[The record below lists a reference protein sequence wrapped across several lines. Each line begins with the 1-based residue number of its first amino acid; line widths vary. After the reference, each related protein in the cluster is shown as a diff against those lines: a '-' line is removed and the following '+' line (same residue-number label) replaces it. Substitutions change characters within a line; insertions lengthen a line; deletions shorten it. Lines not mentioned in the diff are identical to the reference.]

1 MAIVADRVRETT
13 TTTGTGALTLAGA
26 TTGCRTFNSALG
38 VGVACFYTLLDAN
51 GTGWE
56 CGIGQLSSS
65 TSFTR
70 TTVQK
75 SSNANAAITLST
87 GTHTIFCSLSEGWA
101 KWNVDSSGQVGLG
114 TAPGAPFDVYGTYSL
129 FRNADFQLYMGN
141 GTLASGGS
149 AASPTLRSDTG
160 PIVLSFS
167 TTERFRF
174 DNAGQ
179 FILQTVGK
187 GLSIKEGS
195 NAKMGTATL
204 VAGTVVVSTTAVTAN
219 SRIFLTAQS
228 LSIGL
233 AGIPQA
239 LAVSARTAGTSFTI
253 SSASASDASVI
264 GWIIYEPS

>member
-13 TTTGTGALTLAGA
+13 ATTGTGALTLAGA
-26 TTGCRTFNSALG
+26 TSGCRTFNSALG

-75 SSNANAAITLST
+75 SSNANSAITLST
-87 GTHTIFCSLSEGWA
+87 GTHLVFCALTEGWA
-101 KWNVDSSGQVGLG
+101 KLNVDSSGNVGIG
-114 TAPGAPFDVYGTYSL
+114 TAPSAVLDVYGAYLL
-129 FRNADFQLYMGN
+129 FRNADFQLYIGN
-141 GTLASGGS
+141 GTLASGT
-149 AASPTLRSDTG
+149 AAHPTLRSDTG
-160 PIVLSFS
+160 PILISFG

-179 FILQTVGK
+179 LILQTVGK

-204 VAGTVVVSTTAVTAN
+204 SAGTVTVSTTAVTAN

-228 LSIGL
+228 LGVVGT
-233 AGIPQA
+233 AQA
-239 LAVSARTAGTSFTI
+239 LAVTARSAGTSFTI
-253 SSASASDASVI
+253 TSASISDGSVVAWFI
-264 GWIIYEPS
+264 VEPA